1 MQYSH
6 IEHMEKENK
15 TLEIARLKWLLK
27 WRKEEYAIFGACA
40 SDLEYDNE
48 IKKQIA
54 ELSK

>member
-6 IEHMEKENK
+6 LEHIEKANK

-27 WRKEEYAIFGACA
+27 WRREEYAIFWACA